1 MSYRNQPV
9 PLNLYPSNHGQHR
22 SQSVQSSSS
31 SALHPSD
38 HQQIRHTS
46 ASQKSDNSPLP
57 HFLEK
62 EIRLP
67 KYPGPETGAR
77 MVKMKPMDK
86 DVFFDGTNVAIEKFI
101 KRYECA
107 GEADGASARDLAKQ
121 VIFFIKDADLK
132 DEIEEM
138 TGYEDFDW
146 EGLKKQLL
154 DRFGKALPL
163 VKYTKQ
169 DLESLVSSA
178 VSKGG
183 IRTLSEFQVFKT
195 RFEAVTH
202 YLVRMGYNTSI
213 EEFRELLLEALSR
226 RLGSAVIKEL
236 IRDNQ
241 MIRSR
246 DGGDILPPT
255 VTLIAYIQREVQSDS
270 VMKRQNLWSP
280 EKNQENLPES
290 QTKPAPRIITPSTP
304 VQNSY
309 DKQLQ
314 DLTKQL
320 AALTS
325 GNMAPPHKPLDSVSQ
340 QANPPTSAPSRNT
353 NFRCYYCFQPNHSSN
368 RCNLFSFDESNGLVK
383 KEGRSYL
390 LPNDTPI
397 AWDTSR
403 PIKEVVDQFSE
414 NSKKTAM
421 TEIDF
426 YSSFGQL
433 EEIYVPSLSSYEED
447 GDLETEELDNSSV
460 AFTFNPPSEPENIFT
475 QQTNKFLG
483 EITEETEPQDL
494 HSEDQPASKTSFDE
508 ILTTDFTGLEEKI
521 TQRMLED
528 FNVALNYED
537 KNFDGLEDFSQKE
550 EYNTSTFIEDI
561 NSTFSPINTVARNS
575 FHMEDSDISV
585 SSFSAQLMGTSA
597 KLEEESVIF
606 QPEKPFGNDISA
618 ENRSSFYVSLF
629 ENDNLE
635 SDIKQKQGDYPARF
649 NPYNLDKVKEDLEDF
664 SPSELQEPDFLL
676 CVLPSID
683 ESSVEPNIYKMIES
697 ETELSDHSIET
708 NHYTVD
714 RVFVQ
719 NRRDYTDPEENRQQ
733 GRDSRD
739 HENEEHRLDILGETR
754 KPLED
759 DTFDVA
765 LNVILGL
772 LILILLKLLK
782 TWDNGFLLEAISLEA
797 IVFKVLSAII
807 SVDSFQS
814 SSERSLDHSQS
825 KKIHWKDNQML
836 LKRTIVKI
844 KEIAVRIWTHQ
855 RKNLKIFRFLIPDSS
870 SDLCNF
876 SPSTLQKL
884 SFKIIY
890 DYMWTP
896 LNRLFWR
903 EKPIALLDGPIPA
916 LTSLKAADNLLLFS
930 ILLLVNFFFLEHV
943 AGYAVGSVALVANS
957 FSSLPLHILDRHQIP
972 SVSVSFSDLE
982 STSNT
987 PTPIPIAVQKPLVAE
1002 AQSSKNSL

>member
-1 MSYRNQPV
+1 MDN
-9 PLNLYPSNHGQHR
+9 
-22 SQSVQSSSS
+22 
-31 SALHPSD
+31 
-38 HQQIRHTS
+38 TE
-46 ASQKSDNSPLP
+46 ASQFNLPVVQPSIPQIINKSDIPQHP
-57 HFLEK
+57 IK
-62 EIRLP
+62 IRLP

-77 MVKMKPMDK
+77 MVKIKPMDK

-138 TGYEDFDW
+138 TGYKDVDW

-183 IRTLSEFQVFKT
+183 IRTLREFQVFKT

-236 IRDNQ
+236 IRDDK

-255 VTLIAYIQREVQSDS
+255 RSSI
-270 VMKRQNLWSP
+270 RQCNGTTKSLESRK
-280 EKNQENLPES
+280 ESRKLPAS
-290 QTKPAPRIITPSTP
+290 QTKPAPRITTPSTP

-340 QANPPTSAPSRNT
+340 QANPPTSAANRNP

-390 LPNDTPI
+390 LPDDTPI

-414 NSKKTAM
+414 KSKKTAT
-421 TEIDF
+421 TEIEF

-433 EEIYVPSLSSYEED
+433 EEIYVPSLSSYKED
-447 GDLETEELDNSSV
+447 DDLETEELDNSSV
-460 AFTFNPPSEPENIFT
+460 ALSFNPPSEPENTFI
-475 QQTNKFLG
+475 QQTNKPLQ
-483 EITEETEPQDL
+483 EISEETETQDF

-508 ILTTDFTGLEEKI
+508 ILTTEFTEVEEKI
-521 TQRMLED
+521 TQRMMED
-528 FNVALNYED
+528 FNVALSYED

-561 NSTFSPINTVARNS
+561 NSTFSPINTVARIF

-597 KLEEESVIF
+597 KLGEVPVIF
-606 QPEKPFGNDISA
+606 QPENPCGDDISTEILA
-618 ENRSSFYVSLF
+618 SFHVLPFANESL
-629 ENDNLE
+629 DNNN
-635 SDIKQKQGDYPARF
+635 KQKPADYPTGF
-649 NPYNLDKVKEDLEDF
+649 NPYNQLDKVNRQNKEHQDRNNHPE
-664 SPSELQEPDFLL
+664 ELQEPDCFSH
-676 CVLPSID
+676 VLPSSND
-683 ESSVEPNIYKMIES
+683 SSQEAIYTMNQSKL
-697 ETELSDHSIET
+697 ELVDHFM
-708 NHYTVD
+708 VD
-714 RVFVQ
+714 RLFRQ
-719 NRRDYTDPEENRQQ
+719 KRRYYTDHTEERMKE
-733 GRDSRD
+733 GRDWLDQR
-739 HENEEHRLDILGETR
+739 NEEHSLIILDESWEL
-754 KPLED
+754 LED
-759 DTFDVA
+759 NKFDVT
-765 LNVILGL
+765 LNAILVLSVL
-772 LILILLKLLK
+772 LFLKLLT
-782 TWDNGFLLEAISLEA
+782 TWDNGSLLEAISFEVIKKHDGFPSSQGVA
-797 IVFKVLSAII
+797 TFVF
-807 SVDSFQS
+807 
-814 SSERSLDHSQS
+814 EC
-825 KKIHWKDNQML
+825 
-836 LKRTIVKI
+836 
-844 KEIAVRIWTHQ
+844 
-855 RKNLKIFRFLIPDSS
+855 KNLKNSCFLMLDSI
-870 SDLCNF
+870 SDWNNF
-876 SPSTLQKL
+876 STSTLQEL
-884 SFKIIY
+884 YFKMIY
-890 DYMWTP
+890 ENMRNTSDI
-896 LNRLFWR
+896 
-903 EKPIALLDGPIPA
+903 EQSGPI
-916 LTSLKAADNLLLFS
+916 LFDDVLKPSIVVFFISFDLFRQLNQFYIPSSRTDTFADLDRYF
-930 ILLLVNFFFLEHV
+930 
-943 AGYAVGSVALVANS
+943 S
-957 FSSLPLHILDRHQIP
+957 FSSTLSTIFSATIDNQGAITSSRFQSHVATFYTDR
-972 SVSVSFSDLE
+972 D
-982 STSNT
+982 T
-987 PTPIPIAVQKPLVAE
+987 
-1002 AQSSKNSL
+1002 